1 MFTLLVQTNYALF
14 AKINGLAGRWS
25 LLDGTMVF
33 CADILVFLWPLL
45 MLLLWGR
52 PRSWRK
58 RPLRPGEAAIIQ
70 ECRAI
75 VIWIAAA
82 CLLAYFF
89 NLFIEHIV
97 FEPRPFITHHV
108 HMLIKHA
115 ADASFPSDH
124 SAWSF
129 AVLGMLLFSLPSVLL
144 SAWDQRVVAQDAE
157 TRRTFL
163 FPLVLMG
170 IAIVMACSIALAR
183 VFVGVHYPGD
193 VIGGAVSGLLAAKV
207 VTQIRSLLSKPTQA
221 LIQFAQRLHLA

>member
-1 MFTLLVQTNYALF
+1 MFTLLIQTNYALF
-14 AKINGLAGRWS
+14 AKINGLAGHS
-25 LLDGTMVF
+25 GLLDGTMVF

-45 MLLLWGR
+45 MLLLWGL

-70 ECRAI
+70 ACRAI
-75 VIWIAAA
+75 VLWIPAA

-89 NLFIEHIV
+89 NLLIEKIV
-97 FEPRPFITHHV
+97 FEPRPFIAHHV

-129 AVLGMLLFSLPSVLL
+129 AVLGMLLFSLPRALL
-144 SAWDQRVVAQDAE
+144 SAWDQRVVVQDAE
-157 TRRTFL
+157 TRRAFL

-170 IAIVMACSIALAR
+170 IAIIMACSIALAR

-193 VIGGAVSGLLAAKV
+193 VVGGAVSGLLAARV
-207 VTQIRSLLSKPTQA
+207 VTYVRLHLSRPTQA
-221 LIQFAQRLHLA
+221 VIQFAQRLHIA

>member
-1 MFTLLVQTNYALF
+1 
-14 AKINGLAGRWS
+14 
-25 LLDGTMVF
+25 
-33 CADILVFLWPLL
+33 
-45 MLLLWGR
+45 
-52 PRSWRK
+52 
-58 RPLRPGEAAIIQ
+58 
-70 ECRAI
+70 
-75 VIWIAAA
+75 
-82 CLLAYFF
+82 
-89 NLFIEHIV
+89 
-97 FEPRPFITHHV
+97 
-108 HMLIKHA
+108 LIKHA

-129 AVLGMLLFSLPSVLL
+129 AVLGMLLFSLPRVLL

-157 TRRTFL
+157 TRRAFL